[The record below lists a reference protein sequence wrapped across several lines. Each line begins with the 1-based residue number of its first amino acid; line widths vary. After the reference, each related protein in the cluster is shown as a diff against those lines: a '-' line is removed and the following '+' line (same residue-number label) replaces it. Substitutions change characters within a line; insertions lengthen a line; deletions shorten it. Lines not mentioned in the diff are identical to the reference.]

1 MNSRFHPGLVLL
13 LTMAFVAS
21 RAQDAP
27 GFRIGG
33 IVHDG
38 TGSLI
43 TSARVTARQIETNMS
58 QTAQTDD
65 QGTFRINV
73 SAVGSYVIA
82 IDADGFAPYEND
94 VALTQDAT
102 CASLDVTLKV
112 TANAETVEVTADALA
127 AETTSTQLGET
138 LGSRKIESVPLNGR
152 NFTDLMAVQP
162 GIVPVNTSPPG
173 AVIMTG
179 VATTPP
185 SGNANPGNLS
195 ISGQR
200 EDSNGFRVNGADVEE
215 DVNMGT
221 SIVPNLDAIDSF
233 RVLTSN
239 FDAEYGNSSG
249 GQILVVTK
257 SGGDQVHGGVFE
269 FLRN

>member
-1 MNSRFHPGLVLL
+1 MLSRLPGNYAVE
-13 LTMAFVAS
+13 V
-21 RAQDAP
+21 RAEGFGIYRGQAVVSKAAP
-27 GFRIGG
+27 
-33 IVHDG
+33 
-38 TGSLI
+38 
-43 TSARVTARQIETNMS
+43 SAA
-58 QTAQTDD
+58 
-65 QGTFRINV
+65 
-73 SAVGSYVIA
+73 
-82 IDADGFAPYEND
+82 
-94 VALTQDAT
+94 
-102 CASLDVTLKV
+102 LDVTLAV
-112 TANAETVEVTADALA
+112 SGSAETVEVTADALA

-138 LGSRKIESVPLNGR
+138 LETKKIESVPLNGR

-162 GIVPVNTSPPG
+162 GIVPVNTAQPG

-185 SGNANPGNLS
+185 SGDANPGNLS

-200 EDSNGFRVNGADVEE
+200 EASNGFRVNGSDVEE

-249 GQILVVTK
+249 GQVLVTTK
-257 SGGDQVHGGVFE
+257 SGTAQVHGSAFE
-269 FLRN
+269 FLRNTALDARNYFSQRSRRLPAEPVWRHAGRRAVSSRAWCCLPIIRERG